1 MYISGFGYY
10 ALYHTGRVY
19 ASLFCKNRISY
30 KTMEKIKELFAIR
43 PSESVH
49 MPHKAVI
56 SGRGSIEK
64 PHFLPL
70 VGWMNSKAVQ
80 QSACSVS
87 PDGQP
92 SFLPY
97 NVSPAS
103 G

>member
-1 MYISGFGYY
+1 MCSNP
-10 ALYHTGRVY
+10 
-19 ASLFCKNRISY
+19 NRDKSIICVVEDPRDVAA
-30 KTMEKIKELFAIR
+30 MEKIKELFAIR

-49 MPHKAVI
+49 MLHKAVI

-64 PHFLPL
+64 PHVLPL